1 MWKWIFLGWN
11 FLAPLATVGALWIFI
26 DVAKDIIAFFSTLKL
41 SNYSAAPSS
50 CRVYNVTVKTIY
62 VPSGDTGGSNLVERD
77 AEEERFLSFEFIY
90 QQQHQQAPFT
100 RAINSERFL
109 KFFMRLVMA
118 FAVCLMILSRWQLSL
133 DGVLIKI
140 SFIDGENGVQ
150 SHKSQELK
158 RNDRNEIIN

>member
-41 SNYSAAPSS
+41 RNYSAAPSS
-50 CRVYNVTVKTIY
+50 CRVYNVTVETIY
-62 VPSGDTGGSNLVERD
+62 VPSGVSGGSNLVESETQKKKD
-77 AEEERFLSFEFIY
+77 FYLSDSSISSSISSNTV
-90 QQQHQQAPFT
+90 PFT

-133 DGVLIKI
+133 DRVLIKMVSFLFV
-140 SFIDGENGVQ
+140 SFIDGG
-150 SHKSQELK
+150 KW
-158 RNDRNEIIN
+158 RAIT